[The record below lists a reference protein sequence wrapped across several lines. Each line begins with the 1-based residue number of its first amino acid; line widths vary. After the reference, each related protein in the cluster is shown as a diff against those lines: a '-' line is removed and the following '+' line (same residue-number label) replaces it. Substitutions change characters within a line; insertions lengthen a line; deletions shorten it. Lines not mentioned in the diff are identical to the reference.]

1 MLRRFAVSTV
11 RAVAEACRLSVRP
24 SPAGELC
31 GIDAWRDLS
40 ILVPDATMVFDIGAN
55 IGQTIESISSRWP
68 AARIVAF
75 EPSPKSIEVLRSR
88 FARSP
93 NVELQQLAMGDAP
106 GQAQFHL
113 ALKHSVN
120 DSLLPTAWDEGT
132 TVVNVAVETVDR
144 FCAQRQIGRID
155 VLKVDTQGYDLHVL
169 RGAMQ
174 MLERRAIRAV
184 LAEVAF
190 IPMYVGQPGLRD
202 LLAFGDEVGY
212 EFMGLYEQTYWRNRP
227 AYANICWRAP
237 L

>member
-24 SPAGELC
+24 SPAGEVC
-31 GIDAWRDLS
+31 GIDVWRDLS

-75 EPSPKSIEVLRSR
+75 EPSPKSIEVLRRR

-93 NVELQQLAMGDAP
+93 HVELQQLAMGDAP

-113 ALKHSVN
+113 AQEHSVN
-120 DSLLPTAWDEGT
+120 DSLLPIAWDEGT
-132 TVVNVAVETVDR
+132 IDR
-144 FCAQRQIGRID
+144 FCAQRQIGCID

-169 RGAMQ
+169 RGARR

-190 IPMYVGQPGLRD
+190 IPMYVGQPNLRD

-212 EFMGLYEQTYWRNRP
+212 EFLGLYEQTYWRNRP

>member
-1 MLRRFAVSTV
+1 
-11 RAVAEACRLSVRP
+11 
-24 SPAGELC
+24 
-31 GIDAWRDLS
+31 
-40 ILVPDATMVFDIGAN
+40 MVFDIGAN

-93 NVELQQLAMGDAP
+93 NVDLQQLAMGDAP

-113 ALKHSVN
+113 APKHSVN

-132 TVVNVAVETVDR
+132 TVVNVAVETVDHV
-144 FCAQRQIGRID
+144 CAQRQIGRID

-174 MLERRAIRAV
+174 MLERRAIRAI

-190 IPMYVGQPGLRD
+190 IPMYVGSAGSTRSARVWRRGRLRIHGPLRAD
-202 LLAFGDEVGY
+202 LLA
-212 EFMGLYEQTYWRNRP
+212 QSP